1 MSKKRKVAFHT
12 LGCKVNQYE
21 SQAVGKLFKDKGY
34 ILTDIDQSADIY
46 VINTCT
52 VTNLGDKKSRQLIR
66 KCKRLNPD
74 AFIAVMGC
82 YAQVAPDEVFAIE
95 GVNLVLGTNDKG
107 RIVEIIEENM
117 DIHRRSMIVRDI
129 KNERIFEPLTDGL
142 PEGRTRAYI
151 KIEDGC
157 DRYCSYCII
166 PYARGP
172 VRSRDMESIEK
183 EAISLAGNGF
193 KEVVITGIH
202 IASYGKDTGDAN
214 LIDVL
219 KKTDA
224 VEGIERIRLG
234 SIEPYIV
241 TEEFVEELKGIKK
254 LCPQF
259 HLSLQSGCDRTL
271 KAMNRRYLSE
281 DYRKALELIRKNI
294 PDSSFTT
301 DIIAGFPGET
311 EEDFE
316 ESLKFA
322 EKVGFLKIHAFPFSS
337 KKGTRAEKMSPQI
350 PKKIKNERAKRL
362 IEISARSTEDCIG
375 SYIGKTLPVL
385 FEERNEDGLFSG
397 YTKNYIHVLAESEED
412 IQNRILDVEITGI
425 QGASAE
431 GRIIL
436 R

>member
-1 MSKKRKVAFHT
+1 
-12 LGCKVNQYE
+12 
-21 SQAVGKLFKDKGY
+21 
-34 ILTDIDQSADIY
+34 
-46 VINTCT
+46 
-52 VTNLGDKKSRQLIR
+52 
-66 KCKRLNPD
+66 
-74 AFIAVMGC
+74 
-82 YAQVAPDEVFAIE
+82 
-95 GVNLVLGTNDKG
+95 
-107 RIVEIIEENM
+107 
-117 DIHRRSMIVRDI
+117 
-129 KNERIFEPLTDGL
+129 
-142 PEGRTRAYI
+142 
-151 KIEDGC
+151 
-157 DRYCSYCII
+157 
-166 PYARGP
+166 
-172 VRSRDMESIEK
+172 MESIEK
-183 EAISLAGNGF
+183 EAACLAENGF

-202 IASYGKDTGDAN
+202 IASYGKDTKDAN

-219 KKTDA
+219 KRIDSI
-224 VEGIERIRLG
+224 EGIERIRIG

-241 TEEFVEELKGIKK
+241 TEEFVGELKKIEK

-294 PDSSFTT
+294 PDSAFTT

-311 EEDFE
+311 DQDFDE
-316 ESLKFA
+316 CLEFA
-322 EKVGFLKIHAFPFSS
+322 REMGFLKIHVFPFSS
-337 KKGTRAEKMSPQI
+337 KKGTKAEKMSPQI

-362 IEISARSTEDCIG
+362 IEISARSTEDFIG

-425 QGASAE
+425 RGESAE